1 MDTQPPKAGSPTAR
15 PIAATAWAL
24 AAVGFF
30 HIGRTAI
37 DLSAGREL
45 DSNTIASASSATS
58 AAVACIALSA
68 AFAQR
73 ATVRQTLALHRPCAS
88 LARMFVYAGGLLGLS
103 ILTKLVL
110 VTSGFYENSGLA
122 ELDAAIAPKDLAD
135 GLALFFA
142 AALGPGIAEELL
154 FRGIVLGSL
163 TARFG
168 PGTAV
173 LGSATLFG
181 LFHAD
186 PAHIAGAV
194 PLGLYLGAIR
204 VVTGSTLAA
213 AFCHIVNNA
222 LAIGLMVSPEIF
234 AGAVVAAS
242 ALCLVPSFFWMRQNW
257 PVAGA
262 ESDG

>member
-1 MDTQPPKAGSPTAR
+1 MDSQPPNAGPPTAR
-15 PIAATAWAL
+15 PIAAAGFAL

-30 HIGRTAI
+30 RMGRTVI
-37 DLSAGREL
+37 DPGAGREL
-45 DSNTIASASSATS
+45 DSDTIASAAFAIS

-68 AFAQR
+68 AVAQR
-73 ATVRQTLALHRPCAS
+73 ATVRETLALHRPRAS
-88 LARMFVYAGGLLGLS
+88 AARMFVYAGGLLGLS

-110 VTSGFYENSGLA
+110 VASGFYENSGLA
-122 ELDAAIAPKDLAD
+122 ELDAAIAPKGLTD
-135 GLALFFA
+135 GLALFFG

-163 TARFG
+163 AARFG
-168 PGTAV
+168 PGVAV
-173 LGSATLFG
+173 LGAAALFG

-204 VVTGSTLAA
+204 VVTGSTLAS

-222 LAIGLMVSPEIF
+222 LAIGLMISPEMF

-242 ALCLVPSFFWMRQNW
+242 SLCLIPSLVWMRQGW

-262 ESDG
+262 QSDG